1 MDWKTLETAKQ
12 RKAPIGS
19 EAPASKQRTPA
30 PVQKAS
36 RRRGSVTKELIMAV
50 ASALFRE
57 KGYDRTSLEDIAAG
71 LSVTKPSLY
80 YHFSSKEDILLECV
94 ASGYIHFQRKIA
106 ETDDARLPG
115 RARVRIFMEAYV
127 DLIQDTVLSMV
138 VADERVM
145 SDAGK
150 AKSRNYKRML
160 NRDLLDRI
168 EAGCKDGSLRVQDP
182 RIAAFGIF
190 GMINWMTHWQAG
202 ALNMS
207 PEAVAEQF
215 VSLVL
220 EGIGTGQL

>member
-1 MDWKTLETAKQ
+1 MTLETAKQ
-12 RKAPIGS
+12 RKTPTGS
-19 EAPASKQRTPA
+19 NPATARQQRTPA
-30 PVQKAS
+30 PAQKAG
-36 RRRGSVTKELIMAV
+36 RRRGSVTKELIMSI

-71 LSVTKPSLY
+71 LSITKPSLY
-80 YHFSSKEDILLECV
+80 YHFSSKEDILLECLS
-94 ASGYIHFQRKIA
+94 SGYIYFQRKIA
-106 ETDDARLPG
+106 ETDDPRLPG
-115 RARVRIFMEAYV
+115 RDRVRIFMEAYV
-127 DLIQDTVLSMV
+127 DLLQDTVLSMV

-168 EAGCKDGSLRVQDP
+168 EIGCKDGSLRAQDP
-182 RIAAFGIF
+182 RIVAFGIF

-202 ALNMS
+202 ALDMS
-207 PEAVAEQF
+207 PEAVTEQF

-220 EGIGTGQL
+220 DGISTGQR